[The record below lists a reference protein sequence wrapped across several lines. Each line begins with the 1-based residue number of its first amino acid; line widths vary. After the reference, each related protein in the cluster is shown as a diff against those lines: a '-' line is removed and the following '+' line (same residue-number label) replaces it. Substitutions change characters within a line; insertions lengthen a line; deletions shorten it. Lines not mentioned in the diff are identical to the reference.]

1 MVVILRCDGVD
12 RTYPCDNRFD
22 AEVLFDALSR
32 AMRGRGRVEL
42 WDGMELLSTYTPDY
56 F

>member
-42 WDGMELLSTYTPDY
+42 WDGMDMLSVYEPN

>member
-1 MVVILRCDGVD
+1 MVVILRSDGVD
-12 RTYPCDNRFD
+12 RTYKCDGRFD

-32 AMRGRGRVEL
+32 AMQGRGRVEL
-42 WDGMELLSTYTPDY
+42 WDGMQLLSVYTPD